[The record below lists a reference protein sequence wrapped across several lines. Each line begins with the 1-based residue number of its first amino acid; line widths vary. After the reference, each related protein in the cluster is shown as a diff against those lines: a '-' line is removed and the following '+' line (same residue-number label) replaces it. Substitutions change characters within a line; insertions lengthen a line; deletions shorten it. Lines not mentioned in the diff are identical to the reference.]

1 MLKLLSG
8 LGSLG
13 VALLAALLLLVA
25 IFSVQLSGS
34 TVGGGP
40 CLPSTTSTAGTG
52 GCSSNG
58 AVVAQAALAMA
69 PHLHGTP
76 DAWYDAGMPQP
87 VLRFWSQACP
97 PGSGCWSDWQEGSL
111 QCVLFVT
118 GAYALSGSP
127 LPAAGNAIDFWSL
140 YQHRPGWVEIPSAT
154 APLEQRGLPLPGD
167 IMVWSDPPPRVGH
180 VAIVVGVI
188 PPAGGKNGSVTFAEA
203 NGPGALVTETLLLDL
218 SVVTWSNPVPY
229 TVLGYIR
236 SLTPIEGNV
245 SQRLV
250 RLSQLDPGQ
259 YDSTAEYNTWAY
271 SACSAAA
278 MTEVLNAY
286 GGHYRIHD
294 ILTVEAQRENITP
307 ALGLVRPGGIADT
320 VAQFGFQT
328 SWGFSLTLDQVIA
341 IANQGTPVI
350 VGFPPDRYAG
360 GHLLVVTGG
369 TATAVSVA
377 DSSGHD
383 YTVLSR
389 GQFLQWWGGFS
400 AIVTPRSG

>member
-1 MLKLLSG
+1 MLKLLGG

-13 VALLAALLLLVA
+13 VAVVAALLLLVA

-40 CLPSTTSTAGTG
+40 CLPSSTGSAGTG
-52 GCSSNG
+52 SCPGNG
-58 AVVAQAALAMA
+58 AIVAQAALAMA
-69 PHLHGTP
+69 PHLHGNP
-76 DAWYDAGMPQP
+76 DAWYDVGMPQP
-87 VLRFWSQACP
+87 VLHYWAHTCP
-97 PGSGCWSDWQEGSL
+97 PGSGCWIDWQEGSL
-111 QCVLFVT
+111 QCVLFVI

-140 YQHRPGWVEIPSAT
+140 YQHRPGWMEIPSAT
-154 APLEQRGLPLPGD
+154 APPEQRGLPLPGD

-180 VAIVVGVI
+180 VAIVVGVK

-203 NGPGALVTETLLLDL
+203 NGPGALVTETLLPDL
-218 SVVTWSNPVPY
+218 TVVTWSNPVPY

-236 SLTPIEGNV
+236 PLIPGGGNAA
-245 SQRLV
+245 QRLV

-259 YDSTAEYNTWAY
+259 YDSATEYNTWAY

-294 ILTVEAQRENITP
+294 ILTVEAKRGDITP
-307 ALGLVRPGGIADT
+307 ALGLVRNSGIADT
-320 VAQFGFQT
+320 VAQFGFRT
-328 SWGFSLTLDQVIA
+328 SWGFSLTLDEIIA
-341 IANQGTPVI
+341 MAHQGTPVI
-350 VGFPPDRYAG
+350 VDFPPDRYTG
-360 GHLLVVTGG
+360 GHILVVIGG
-369 TATAVSVA
+369 TATTVSVA
-377 DSSGHD
+377 DSSGHN

>member
-1 MLKLLSG
+1 L
-8 LGSLG
+8 
-13 VALLAALLLLVA
+13 
-25 IFSVQLSGS
+25 
-34 TVGGGP
+34 
-40 CLPSTTSTAGTG
+40 
-52 GCSSNG
+52 
-58 AVVAQAALAMA
+58 
-69 PHLHGTP
+69 
-76 DAWYDAGMPQP
+76 
-87 VLRFWSQACP
+87 
-97 PGSGCWSDWQEGSL
+97 
-111 QCVLFVT
+111 
-118 GAYALSGSP
+118 
-127 LPAAGNAIDFWSL
+127 L
-140 YQHRPGWVEIPSAT
+140 YQKRPGWMEIPSAT
-154 APLEQRGLPLPGD
+154 APPVQRGLPLPGD
-167 IMVWSDPPPRVGH
+167 IMVWSDPPPLVGH

-203 NGPGALVTETLLLDL
+203 NGPGALVTETLLPDL
-218 SVVTWSNPVPY
+218 TVVTWSDPVPY

-236 SLTPIEGNV
+236 SLTPSGVNM

-294 ILTVEAQRENITP
+294 ILTVEARRRDITP
-307 ALGLVRPGGIADT
+307 ALGLVSSGGIADT
-320 VAQFGFQT
+320 VTQFAFHT

-350 VGFPPDRYAG
+350 VDFPPDRYAG

-369 TATAVSVA
+369 TASAVSVA
-377 DSSGHD
+377 DSSGYD
-383 YTVLSR
+383 YTTLSR

-400 AIVTPRSG
+400 AIVTPSSG